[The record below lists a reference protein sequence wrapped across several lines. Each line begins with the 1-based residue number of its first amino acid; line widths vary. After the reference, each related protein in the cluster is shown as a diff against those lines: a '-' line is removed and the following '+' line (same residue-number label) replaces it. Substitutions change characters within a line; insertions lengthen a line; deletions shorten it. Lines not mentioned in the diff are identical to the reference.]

1 MENKYYKEI
10 FEQVSEKATRSTLG
24 ILSPKSEALRRHLS
38 KTFSANNRSGRLISD
53 PLFEATFPWQKGDKT
68 FHQLRGNLLID
79 SLVTSLDASHKIK
92 IGDSDLDLTNQALKS
107 DWYPYCHQI
116 DAWKKLAEKE
126 PKSIVVTSGT
136 GSGKTECFMVPILND
151 LVGQY
156 ESSKQ
161 KLEGVQALFV
171 YPLNALINSQRE
183 RLLAWTYNFA
193 DNIRFCLYNGNT
205 PESLKKKDLEFYPKN
220 EVRDRKSLWDSPP
233 PILITNPTM
242 LEYMLIRQKDSP
254 ILDKSKGKLKYIVLD
269 EAHTYI
275 GSAAAEL
282 SLLIRR
288 VMEGFGVSSKQIRFI
303 ATSATIGSDDSSKE
317 TLKKYLA
324 DIAGIDVSQI
334 EVIEGFREIP
344 KLPNVEKT
352 IVDSLGNLVELP
364 PKELINKLK
373 FHEIARAIRN
383 SLATPKLVSEL
394 ILEVEKKGFKLSELE
409 VLEWL
414 DLLSRKD
421 LLIDDISFLPLRGHF
436 FQRTMSGL
444 WTCSNKNCSEKMGS
458 ALEGTNWSYG
468 MVYTYQKQQ
477 CSCGSP
483 IYELVFCTE
492 CNHEHLE
499 ARQGTTNGEVVFTQT
514 LSSIFDEFQLDA
526 EYDDEDNS
534 DSDVIA
540 SESRVTFATSESETT
555 TPIRIDSFG
564 KQALHDVNTTKV
576 YRSSYKCSSCG
587 NQGRGEKDPFR
598 HSYLGMAF
606 YSSNVLPH
614 LLRKTDPHINPKNLP
629 FDGRRLITFTDSRQ
643 GTAKM
648 AIKVQQDSERMKIR
662 SLILSIISKEIDS
675 HRLDDL
681 NEKIFKLKPLEDH
694 PGIVDIIKGYQN
706 DLEFLKPEPTPY
718 SELKRSLR
726 ENAEI
731 KDHIFSYYRDLAP
744 LIFGGSEGLDKYIE
758 LQLIINFSRRPKRLN
773 SLETLGL
780 VEIVYPDLEKIKQ
793 VEAEWLNHKLTL
805 SDWKDFLKICI
816 DHHVR
821 NGIFVDL
828 DTYLLRWSGGKFSP
842 KYLVNPHEKSG
853 SVHKPW
859 PQFRKGRPL
868 HRLVILLSAVLKID
882 IENPTIKEIDLI
894 NHFLEAAWVDLVRN
908 SGILTPA
915 GEGYQ
920 MSLKKMSFAI
930 PKKRW
935 FCPVTHRVLDTTLKN
950 YTPYISKSEHGFDRY
965 QCKPIVFPTIP
976 IKSHQLDS
984 EWYQEMKEWVELD
997 VHVEN
1002 LRQEGLWTDQ
1012 TDEIVTGNR
1021 FVRVAEHSAQQS
1033 SNTLSKYE
1041 DWFKKGK
1048 VNVLSCSTTMEMG
1061 VDIGGLSIVQNN
1073 NVPPHPANYLQRAG
1087 RAGRRNETR
1096 ALSYT
1101 ICKNSSIELNVF
1113 FNPRWAFDKKP
1124 VNPNITLDSDKI
1136 IQRHLNSYLFGFYLK
1151 NELPA
1156 ILSRK
1161 NILTTKNKDFF
1172 MPLEGQES
1180 SVADLFSAWLLSLP
1194 SQTFRGLDN
1203 IRVGT
1208 SLNMKSYEQI
1218 FDYANSVIL
1227 GIQNA
1232 WNTEFEYFQNELGQ
1246 FEDEEDKKDAFY
1258 RKLNVEV
1265 NRHLNEYLIS
1275 ELVKGNFLPGY
1286 GFPTNIATFDT
1297 WSLDEW
1303 KSKKDDSGSIRED
1316 NRMSFKGKPSRNMQQ
1331 ALMEYAP
1338 GAKVV
1343 LDGKVYTS
1351 AGITLNSLNLNDQ
1364 AKDEIKT
1371 AWRCTNCG
1379 ENGVEGI
1386 SFKGNCI
1393 SCNKAISQDNTER
1406 FLVPQG
1412 YRVDFNVSPNND
1424 LSSVPYAP
1432 VNEPWVNVP
1441 SDLKPF
1447 PNPTLGYYKVSDNA
1461 VIYFRNKGHH
1471 GKGYALCLSCGKS
1484 ESMTQEGEIPSGF
1497 MSHQRIHGKLKNSES
1512 TECNPKDSQ
1521 VQKGINLGAYHSTD
1535 AFQLFLTDTESGKLL
1550 EVNEENRVLAWSVG
1564 ASIKTGLARA
1574 IGINIEELNLTVK
1587 QSRIEVT
1594 SVPVLSICIFDN
1606 TTGGSGFSSIAPQI
1620 LNKVIDE
1627 AINLTNCPSSCNT
1640 SCESCLISYDLRQ
1653 IETLLDRNI
1662 AFAFLESFS
1671 KKLKLPVE
1679 QKILGDNTKLCLNDF
1694 ATELVLASKKYP
1706 SKLQLFVAGD
1716 ESNFS
1721 PLNPTFNKFI
1731 NNISISSIELSFPYG
1746 FIEKL
1751 SEEQFFDLRAFLKA
1765 HNHVFVSRFS
1775 INDNFMLLGVL
1786 SNENNDKKVFA
1797 SAMVKIGE
1805 INDEWGKS
1813 SADSFLLYSDSFS
1826 QIPKTEL
1833 FELQLKAKSQIQLAE
1848 ILISNEFNGK
1858 IKQFGIAF
1866 WERIKNEI
1874 ADKNLPINL
1883 DLAVSKISYTD
1894 RYLATPFTI
1903 ILLNEVLNAIPFNLD
1918 LACNLE
1924 VYTKTPDAQSY
1935 GVNLNHNWRQGE
1947 ENSKSL
1953 LIENL
1958 LEPKFKNFKI
1968 HQLQNNKD
1976 IAHSRVMKLYFENG
1990 AYLSIRL
1997 DQGLGYWQL
2006 DGWSSN
2012 FQFPFYGNIQ
2022 DQLDVLKS
2030 VIKNDSLKNYQSQP
2044 TYIYLTVS

>member
-1 MENKYYKEI
+1 MENNYFKQI
-10 FEQVSEKATRSTLG
+10 FENVSEKATRSTLG
-24 ILSPKSEALRRHLS
+24 ILSPKSEALRRHLT

-53 PLFEATFPWQKGDKT
+53 PLFEATFPWKKGDKT
-68 FHQLRGNLLID
+68 FNQLRGNLLLD
-79 SLVTSLDASHKIK
+79 SLVTSLDAGHTIK
-92 IGDSDLDLTNQALKS
+92 MGDSDLDLKSQSLKS

-116 DAWKKLAEKE
+116 DAWNALVQKE

-151 LVGQY
+151 MVGQY

-161 KLEGVQALFV
+161 RLEGVQALFI

-193 DNIRFCLYNGNT
+193 ENIRFCLYNGNT
-205 PESLKKKDLEFYPKN
+205 PESLNKKDLEFYPKN

-254 ILDKSKGKLKYIVLD
+254 ILEKSKGKLKYIVLD

-288 VMEGFGVSSKQIRFI
+288 VMEGFEVSSKQIRFI
-303 ATSATIGSDDSSKE
+303 ATSATIGSEDSSKD

-334 EVIEGFREIP
+334 EVIEGSREIP
-344 KLPNVEKT
+344 KLPNVERT
-352 IVDSLGNLVELP
+352 IVDSFENLVELQSN
-364 PKELINKLK
+364 ELINKLK
-373 FHEIARAIRN
+373 YHEIARAIRN
-383 SLATPKLVSEL
+383 ALVTPKLASEL
-394 ILEVEKKGFKLSELE
+394 ITKVEETGFKLSEIQ

-421 LLIDDISFLPLRGHF
+421 LFLDDIGFLPLRGHF

-444 WTCSNKNCSEKMGS
+444 WSCSNKNCSEKTGS

-477 CSCGSP
+477 CNCGSP

-499 ARQGTTNGEVVFTQT
+499 ARQETTNGEVVFTQT
-514 LSSIFDEFQLDA
+514 LSGSFDEFQLDT

-534 DSDVIA
+534 DSDA
-540 SESRVTFATSESETT
+540 LTSESRVTFATSESETT

-564 KQALHDVNTTKV
+564 RQALNDDDTTKV
-576 YRSSYKCSSCG
+576 YRSSYICSSCG

-598 HSYLGMAF
+598 HLYLGMAF
-606 YSSNVLPH
+606 YSSNVLPE
-614 LLRKTDPHINPKNLP
+614 LLRKTDSHKNPKNLP

-662 SLILSIISKEIDS
+662 SVILSKISKEIDS
-675 HRLDDL
+675 ERLYDL
-681 NEKIFKLKPLEDH
+681 NDKISKLKPLEEQQV
-694 PGIVDIIKGYQN
+694 IADIIKGYQK
-706 DLEFLKPEPTPY
+706 DLESLKPEPTSY
-718 SELKRSLR
+718 SELKGSLR

-744 LIFGGSEGLDKYIE
+744 LIFGGPDGLDKYIE
-758 LQLIINFSRRPKRLN
+758 LQLIINFSRRPKRQN

-780 VEIVYPDLEKIKQ
+780 VEIVYPDLEKIKK
-793 VEAEWLNHKLTL
+793 VEPEWLNYKLTL

-821 NGIFVDL
+821 NGVFVDL
-828 DTYLLRWSGGKFSP
+828 DTFLLRWSGGRFSP
-842 KYLVNPHEKSG
+842 KYLVNPHETSG
-853 SVHKPW
+853 PVHKPW
-859 PQFRKGRPL
+859 PQFRKGKPI
-868 HRLVILLSAVLKID
+868 HRLVILLSAVLNID
-882 IENPTIKEIDLI
+882 IENPTIEEIDLI

-908 SGILTPA
+908 SGVLSPA

-950 YTPYISKSEHGFDRY
+950 YTPYINKSEHGFDRY

-976 IKSHQLDS
+976 IKTHQLDS
-984 EWYQEMKEWVELD
+984 EWYQKMKEWVELD
-997 VHVEN
+997 VHVGN

-1012 TDEIVTGNR
+1012 TDEIITGNR

-1033 SNTLSKYE
+1033 SNTLNKYE

-1124 VNPNITLDSDKI
+1124 VNPNITLNSDKI
-1136 IQRHLNSYLFGFYLK
+1136 IQRHLNSYLFGYYLK

-1172 MPLEGQES
+1172 TPLEGQEH
-1180 SVADLFSAWLLSLP
+1180 SVADLFCVWLLSLP
-1194 SQTFRGLDN
+1194 SQTFKGLDN

-1218 FDYANSVIL
+1218 FEYSKSVIL

-1232 WNTEFEYFQNELGQ
+1232 WNKEFKYFQNELEQ

-1258 RKLNVEV
+1258 RKLTVEIS
-1265 NRHLNEYLIS
+1265 RHLNEYLIS

-1303 KSKKDDSGSIRED
+1303 KSKKDDSTSVRED
-1316 NRMSFKGKPSRNMQQ
+1316 NRTNFKGKPSRNMHQ

-1338 GAKVV
+1338 GSKVV

-1351 AGITLNSLNLNDQ
+1351 AGITLNNLNLNDQ

-1379 ENGVEGI
+1379 STGVEGM
-1386 SFKGNCI
+1386 SFKNKCI
-1393 SCNKAISQDNTER
+1393 SCDRAISSDNLER

-1432 VNEPWVNVP
+1432 VHEPWINVP
-1441 SDLKPF
+1441 SDLKPL
-1447 PNPTLGYYKVSDNA
+1447 PNPNLGYYKVSDNA

-1471 GKGYALCLSCGKS
+1471 GKGFALCLSCGKS
-1484 ESMTQEGEIPSGF
+1484 ESMTHDGEIPSGF
-1497 MSHQRIHGKLKNSES
+1497 MSHKRIHGKLKNSQS
-1512 TECNPKDSQ
+1512 AECNPKDSQ

-1535 AFQLFLTDTESGKLL
+1535 AFELFLTDSESGKLL
-1550 EVNEENRVLAWSVG
+1550 EVNDENRVLAWSVA
-1564 ASIKTGLARA
+1564 ASLKTGLARS

-1620 LNKVIDE
+1620 LDKVIDE
-1627 AINLTNCPSSCNT
+1627 AINLTNCPSSCNS

-1653 IETLLDRNI
+1653 VETLLDRHIAAKFLRNFAKNLNI
-1662 AFAFLESFS
+1662 
-1671 KKLKLPVE
+1671 PID
-1679 QKILGDNTKLCLNDF
+1679 QRILGNGSSLCLNDL
-1694 ATELVLASKKYP
+1694 ATELVLGSKKYN
-1706 SKLQLFVAGD
+1706 SKLQLFVQGE
-1716 ESNFS
+1716 ESSFS
-1721 PLNPTFNKFI
+1721 PFNPSFNKFI
-1731 NNISISSIELSFPYG
+1731 RSISVSNIELSFPHG

-1751 SEEQFFDLRAFLKA
+1751 TEDQQFDLKALLKSYRNLCVSKYSKEDDFKLLAVLSDGGSKSRAF
-1765 HNHVFVSRFS
+1765 
-1775 INDNFMLLGVL
+1775 
-1786 SNENNDKKVFA
+1786 A
-1797 SAMVKIGE
+1797 SHMSQLGE
-1805 INDEWGKS
+1805 ISDEWGKS
-1813 SADSFLLYSDSFS
+1813 TSDSLLLYSDSFS
-1826 QIPKTEL
+1826 EIPKTDV
-1833 FELQLKAKSQIQLAE
+1833 FELEPKFNNQNKLAE

-1858 IKQFGIAF
+1858 IQQFGVAF
-1866 WERIKNEI
+1866 WKRIENEI

-1883 DLAVSKISYTD
+1883 NFTVSKVSYTD
-1894 RYLATPFTI
+1894 RYLATPFTV
-1903 ILLNEVLNAIPFNLD
+1903 ILLNEVLKAIPFNLD
-1918 LACNLE
+1918 LNCNLE
-1924 VYTKTPDAQSY
+1924 VFTKTPDSQNY

-1953 LIENL
+1953 IIEKL
-1958 LEPKFKNFKI
+1958 LESKFKNIKI
-1968 HQLQNNKD
+1968 RQLKNNKD
-1976 IAHSRVMKLYFENG
+1976 IAHSRVLKFYFENG
-1990 AYLSIRL
+1990 DCLSIRL

-2006 DGWSSN
+2006 DGWSSD

-2022 DQLDVLKS
+2022 DQLDVIKS

-2044 TYIYLTVS
+2044 TYIYLTVR